1 MSWFDRHSRETGNVG
16 ANSFAHRRPDKSGPT
31 GPRSVTK
38 ISGYDRPARKSHFAR
53 LFAAFVLLGGPAA
66 CGFHLRGEAHYA
78 FETLY
83 LNSPASQPLTLELRR
98 SLEGIGS
105 AKLVSS
111 AGEAQAILDVTS
123 VENNKQILS
132 LSTGGKVAEYL
143 LTKRVLFRVRDTAG
157 NDWLPTSELLV
168 RRTYTYNDTEALAK
182 EAQEQRLWREMQD
195 DAVAQLVRRLQA
207 AKKPA

>member
-1 MSWFDRHSRETGNVG
+1 MSWSSLIPAKAGVQVG
-16 ANSFAHRRPDKSGPT
+16 SWRLSGRNLGPCRRRDDGL
-31 GPRSVTK
+31 
-38 ISGYDRPARKSHFAR
+38 ARQSLFAR
-53 LFAAFVLLGGPAA
+53 LTVALVLSGALVA
-66 CGFHLRGEAHYA
+66 CGFHLRGEAQYA

-83 LNSPASQPLTLELRR
+83 LNSPPSQPLTTELRR

-105 AKLVSS
+105 AKLVPS
-111 AGEAQAILDVTS
+111 ADQAQAILDITS

-132 LSTGGKVAEYL
+132 LSIGGKVAEYL
-143 LTKRVLFRVRDTAG
+143 LTKRVLFRVHDAAG

-168 RRTYTYNDTEALAK
+168 RRTYTYTDTEALAK

>member
-1 MSWFDRHSRETGNVG
+1 MW
-16 ANSFAHRRPDKSGPT
+16 SFSA
-31 GPRSVTK
+31 RSLP
-38 ISGYDRPARKSHFAR
+38 SAR
-53 LFAAFVLLGGPAA
+53 LLVALVLLGGPVA

-83 LNSPASQPLTLELRR
+83 LNASASQPLSAELRR
-98 SLEGIGS
+98 SLEGVGS
-105 AKLVSS
+105 AKLVPV
-111 AGEAQAILDVTS
+111 AAEAQAILDITA

-132 LSTGGKVAEYL
+132 LSGGGKVAEYL
-143 LTKRVLFRVRDTAG
+143 LTKRVLFRVRDAAG

-182 EAQEQRLWREMQD
+182 ETQEQRLWREMQD
-195 DAVAQLVRRLQA
+195 DAVAQIVRRLQN

>member
-1 MSWFDRHSRETGNVG
+1 MSSCSTRTSP
-16 ANSFAHRRPDKSGPT
+16 FAL
-31 GPRSVTK
+31 
-38 ISGYDRPARKSHFAR
+38 
-53 LFAAFVLLGGPAA
+53 LFAALVLLGGPAA

-83 LNSPASQPLTLELRR
+83 LNSPASQPLTAELRR
-98 SLEGIGS
+98 SLEGVGS
-105 AKLVSS
+105 AKLMP
-111 AGEAQAILDVTS
+111 AADQAQAILDITA

-132 LSTGGKVAEYL
+132 LSGAGKVAEYL
-143 LTKRVLFRVRDTAG
+143 LTKRVLFRVRDAAG

-182 EAQEQRLWREMQD
+182 ETQEQRLWREMQD
-195 DAVAQLVRRLQA
+195 DAVAQIVRRLQA